1 MFILVP
7 SIVIFLSFSYLWLTE
22 EPTVIEYTVIYSIIF
37 LTVTGSF
44 KLYINI
50 KRNIKQLEQNKI
62 LAEIETLKKQL
73 SKETEDITKQHI
85 NKKLLKLK
93 EEYEKLS

>member
-7 SIVIFLSFSYLWLTE
+7 SIVIFLSFSYLWLKE
-22 EPTVIEYTVIYSIIF
+22 EPTVIEYTIIYSIIF
-37 LTVTGSF
+37 LTVAGSF

-62 LAEIETLKKQL
+62 LAEIEQLKKQL